1 MPDTNQHQRAYELA
15 EDRKTRPGDQ
25 AEAAGGEDLETPPS
39 GNPSNVVL
47 SQWLIMFIA
56 VGIVSLIAWAA
67 SFLIPVIATAVIN
80 YLVVFAVWLWAKSR
94 GLKPPTFAPATKG
107 VTGAAL
113 KAAGPGGQAAA
124 GAVSIAD
131 RAPGSDILYVAL
143 GGITPVIYLSA
154 LWYNNR

>member
-1 MPDTNQHQRAYELA
+1 
-15 EDRKTRPGDQ
+15 
-25 AEAAGGEDLETPPS
+25 
-39 GNPSNVVL
+39 
-47 SQWLIMFIA
+47 
-56 VGIVSLIAWAA
+56 
-67 SFLIPVIATAVIN
+67 
-80 YLVVFAVWLWAKSR
+80 
-94 GLKPPTFAPATKG
+94 
-107 VTGAAL
+107 GAAL